1 MKIIVWLV
9 ILFIMLGCSVE
20 IITKIKTD
28 LSEFIKY
35 PFELEA
41 LLEEFLVYLPLL
53 GIILICLLVIK
64 LYLLK
69 PYKTIH

>member
-9 ILFIMLGCSVE
+9 ILFVMLGCNVE
-20 IITKIKTD
+20 IATKIRTD
-28 LSEFIKY
+28 LPDFIKS
-35 PFELEA
+35 PFDLEA

>member
-28 LSEFIKY
+28 LSNFIKY
-35 PFELEA
+35 PFELEP